1 MDNKKV
7 KIYRYYKG
15 GIYLVTGKGKQTGT
29 DEEMVIYEDAKGN
42 TWIES
47 QSTFMADI
55 EVCGVKVPRFEHL
68 GNFYKSN

>member
-1 MDNKKV
+1 
-7 KIYRYYKG
+7 
-15 GIYLVTGKGKQTGT
+15 
-29 DEEMVIYEDAKGN
+29 MVIYEDAKGN
-42 TWIES
+42 TWIEP